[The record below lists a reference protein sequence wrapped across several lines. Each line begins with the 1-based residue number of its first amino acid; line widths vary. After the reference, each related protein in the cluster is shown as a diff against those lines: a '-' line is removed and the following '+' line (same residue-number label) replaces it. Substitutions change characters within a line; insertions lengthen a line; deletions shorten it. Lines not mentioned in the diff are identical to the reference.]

1 MKVFKSK
8 LPVRGW
14 KTHFEPAPVQTHGE
28 HTPRRIILHST
39 ESDGAGV
46 RYGRDIVAFWQRQGL
61 GYGAHFVV
69 SSDGAVVNCAALDR
83 ITWHVEN
90 RNTGSI
96 GIEQAGYAK
105 FTHDQWVGAPAE
117 YHEGR
122 KIRDAIPGRPLELDA
137 TARIIA
143 AVSHAWNIPLNIDAE
158 HGLATHAMES
168 ADYGGSHTDP
178 GPNYPLTHV
187 LGMARAYVNAGG
199 WRGEWHPL
207 GA

>member
-39 ESDGAGV
+39 ESVGAGV

-69 SSDGAVVNCAALDR
+69 SSDGAVVSCAALDR

-90 RNTGSI
+90 RNTGSV
-96 GIEQAGYAK
+96 GIEQSGYAHN
-105 FTHDQWVGAPAE
+105 THDEWMARA
-117 YHEGR
+117 
-122 KIRDAIPGRPLELDA
+122 AELDA
-137 TARIIA
+137 TARIVA

-207 GA
+207 G